1 MFIEVFFTS
10 FCLCFRT
17 NYPSENTEEESV
29 VEDDAEL
36 TLRKVEEELI
46 VGVPHS
52 SNFLFFSVRHTY
64 RMNLFLLRWF
74 PAPLSEITKH

>member
-10 FCLCFRT
+10 FCFCFRT

-29 VEDDAEL
+29 VEDNAEL

-46 VGVPHS
+46 VGVPPS
-52 SNFLFFSVRHTY
+52 SNFLFFSVRQIY